1 MELEQWTHLAISKP
15 LVPDL
20 KTLPFLCPLFF
31 FWHVCYSFLAAISN
45 LLVKVVNQCG
55 VINYLLCITVGVE
68 ENRNE

>member
-20 KTLPFLCPLFF
+20 KTLPFYVHFS